1 MSAGAPCLLS
11 DLLNRQG
18 HTMKQKIIVAA
29 LAAIL
34 ATPSFA
40 QIAPPPVTGTGGY
53 SAVCTNTAK
62 DSNGN
67 PVGCATSGADMA
79 NATGQGASAF
89 GQNSTAAAANSFAG
103 EGAIV
108 ESGSDNSIAMGA
120 GAHIFAGGLNSVAIG
135 SNAVTAGGW
144 NGVSFLG
151 SFATAVGPSSESAGL
166 GAVAVGA
173 SAQAFGTASVAIGGI
188 TSTQVVDGAVVP
200 ATTTTI
206 AAGTGAIGID
216 GGATADQAIAIG
228 LNSGSI
234 GTAGVALGTWAGAS
248 GNYDTALGAYAFASG
263 GWSLAAGDGAKASAL
278 EGVAIGAGAHAVAG
292 YSVALGSNSFADRTM
307 TVSIGSDG
315 SNGAGAFQAQIVNLR
330 AGTQPFD
337 AVNLQQLDGAG
348 NAIAAWIGAG
358 AMFEAAG
365 GGTFT
370 APTFVLT
377 NPYTAGSYTNVSGAI
392 TALDDAIA
400 KIQLT
405 PGPEGPAGPEG
416 PQGPAGTNGNDGA
429 PGPAGPQGP
438 AGADGKN
445 GTGGGADPLAVHYD
459 STAQTSV
466 TLDPNGNGATT
477 VRNVA
482 AGVAPTDAANVS
494 QIDDALRSANTYTD
508 LRSTDTLNQAN
519 AYTDLRVAGLNARI
533 DYALAAAS
541 SNANAAAA
549 AAAQDPTHR
558 NRVAVSDGLAQG
570 VNAWTFMYQHITRSG
585 VTWNTSLTGEQGG
598 GSSSERQV
606 GIGIGYSW

>member
-1 MSAGAPCLLS
+1 
-11 DLLNRQG
+11 
-18 HTMKQKIIVAA
+18 MKHLHVLTAA
-29 LAAIL
+29 LAAIM
-34 ATPSFA
+34 APCAFA
-40 QIAPPPVTGTGGY
+40 QTAPPQTVGTGGY
-53 SAVCTNTAK
+53 SAVCTSTTK
-62 DSNGN
+62 DSSGN
-67 PVGCATSGADMA
+67 PIGCMPVAGGLA
-79 NATGQGASAF
+79 NASGQGAAAY
-89 GQNSTAAAANSFAG
+89 GQNATAAATDSFAG
-103 EGAIV
+103 EGATV
-108 ESGSDNSIAMGA
+108 ESGSDNGVAMGT
-120 GAHIFAGGLNSVAIG
+120 GARIFAGGLNSVAIG

-144 NGVSFLG
+144 DGVSFLG

-216 GGATADQAIAIG
+216 GSATADQAIAIG

-234 GTAGVALGTWAGAS
+234 GVSGVAVGTWAGAL
-248 GNYDTALGAYAFASG
+248 GDYDTALGAYAFASG
-263 GWSLAAGDGAKASAL
+263 GWSLAVGEGASASAL
-278 EGVAIGAGAHAVAG
+278 EGVAIGAGAQAVAG

-307 TVSIGSDG
+307 TVSVGNDG
-315 SNGAGAFQAQIVNLR
+315 SNGAGAFQAQIVNLA
-330 AGTQPFD
+330 AGTQQLD

-365 GGTFT
+365 VGAFT
-370 APTFVLT
+370 APTFLLT
-377 NPYTAGSYTNVSGAI
+377 NPYTAGSYTTVSGAI
-392 TALDDAIA
+392 TALDDAITN
-400 KIQLT
+400 IQLT
-405 PGPEGPAGPEG
+405 PGPQGPTGANGNDGAPGPAGPEG
-416 PQGPAGTNGNDGA
+416 PQGPAGE
-429 PGPAGPQGP
+429 
-438 AGADGKN
+438 DGKN
-445 GTGGGADPLAVHYD
+445 GTNGTGTDPLAVHYD

-494 QIDDALRSANTYTD
+494 QIDEALQSANTYTD
-508 LRSTDTLNQAN
+508 LRSMDTLNQAN
-519 AYTDLRVAGLNARI
+519 AYTDLRIAGLNARI

-549 AAAQDPTHR
+549 VAAQDPTHH

-570 VNAWTFMYQHITRSG
+570 VNAWTVMYQQVTSSG
-585 VTWNTSLTGEQGG
+585 VTLNASLTGEQGG
-598 GSSSERQV
+598 GSRSERQV
-606 GIGIGYSW
+606 GIGVGYSW